1 MSTPRSEQLPLIA
14 ELLSL
19 PVAGR
24 YPPLRLSP
32 LKRKEKTLDALLAQ
46 ITTLAEQKPLL
57 LLFEDVHWIDP
68 SSLELLSL
76 MVKKRIDP

>member
-14 ELLSL
+14 KLLSL

-24 YPPLRLSP
+24 YWPLRLSP

-76 MVKKRIDP
+76 MVKSASTL